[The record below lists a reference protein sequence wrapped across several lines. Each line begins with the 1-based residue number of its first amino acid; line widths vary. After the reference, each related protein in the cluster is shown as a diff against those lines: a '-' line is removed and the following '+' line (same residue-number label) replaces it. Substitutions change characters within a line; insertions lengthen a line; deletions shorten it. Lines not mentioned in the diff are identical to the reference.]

1 MCLSI
6 PAKVVAIEGEIAK
19 ASVGGTIIS
28 AGLQMIDDVKVRDY
42 IRVHTG
48 FALQKISEEEAHE
61 TLKLIKELDDFNNSL
76 PDTDES

>member
-28 AGLQMIDDVKVRDY
+28 AGLQMIDDVKVGDY
-42 IRVHTG
+42 IPVHPG